1 MNRVNRRFSVL
12 DYGARGDGF
21 ADDSA
26 AFQAAANAA
35 IAVGG
40 TLVIP
45 APPDTY
51 LLYDTVTL
59 RPASGAE
66 FFMDIDAAGESA
78 AIQWF
83 GDSNSAVFDVKGW
96 KHSQVSGVA
105 IRHQSGKT
113 GVVAWELDGDTTYSS
128 LSGITWTGCTFSGNG
143 GAGNIGW
150 RLGHTDATGA
160 TDFSFMTWINCRV
173 AFASTAANTYGFVS
187 EGGNSLNHVWV
198 GGWISHVAVGVSNV
212 ATSGAAYT
220 TGGGP
225 TLYAY
230 GLGMGSNDLDF
241 ELRTRGSYAI
251 HGGRFEL
258 GKRFLTL
265 GPASGQS
272 GADMVMTGVEIVGY
286 TPSDNIVFA
295 VSGGSSLTMDACT
308 VRPGSGDSDHTAAM
322 VTCTGDSQSRGYL
335 AFRGCKFRAANPF
348 YTLTSGR
355 WVVSIDGCRHMDTSL
370 STDAYFPTFRL
381 DPANDTND
389 VLRLTVGDGTA
400 GATGYFAVQA
410 PDGAIASTPRAR
422 FGFASD
428 VDGGAAIVAS
438 DPGSIRPIKLQTGGV
453 TRAEVTADG
462 RFRTT
467 QGRQLARTVPGAYPY
482 TVLVTDYLV
491 WVNTSSARTIN
502 LPAAATAKDGA
513 EFIIKDATGS
523 AGANNI
529 TVDPNGTETID
540 GSATKAISTNYGSM
554 RIVCDGSNW
563 ATI

>member
-12 DYGARGDGF
+12 DYGARGDGV
-21 ADDSA
+21 ADDTK

-51 LLYDTVTL
+51 LLYDTVVL

-83 GDSNSAVFDVKGW
+83 GDNDSAVFDVKGW
-96 KHSQVSGVA
+96 KHSQVTGVA

-143 GAGNIGW
+143 GVGNIGW

-173 AFASTAANTYGFVS
+173 TFSTTYSGTYGFVS
-187 EGGNSLNHVWV
+187 EGANSLNHVWV

-241 ELRTRGSYAI
+241 ELRTRGAYAI

-265 GPASGQS
+265 GPSSGQS
-272 GADMVMTGVEIVGY
+272 GADMVMTGVEIVEY
-286 TPSDNIVFA
+286 APTDNIIFDVYA
-295 VSGGSSLTMDACT
+295 GSSLQMEACI
-308 VRPGSGDSDHTAAM
+308 VRASSEYTASM
-322 VTCTGDSQSRGYL
+322 VTINGNSNARGYL
-335 AFRGCKFRAANPF
+335 ALRGCKLRAANPF
-348 YTLTSGR
+348 YTFNGNAKWLVT
-355 WVVSIDGCRHMDTSL
+355 VDGCRHVDSSL
-370 STDAYFPTFRL
+370 STDAFFPSFRL

-389 VLRLTVGDGTA
+389 VMRLTVGDGTA
-400 GATGYFAVQA
+400 GATGYFAVQS

-428 VDGGAAIVAS
+428 SDGGAAIVAS
-438 DPGSIRPIKLQTGGV
+438 DPGSIRPIKLQTGGT

-462 RFRTT
+462 RFKTT
-467 QGRQLARTVPGAYPY
+467 QGRQLAVTTPGAYPY
-482 TVLVTDYLV
+482 TVLITDHMVL
-491 WVNTSSARTIN
+491 VNTSSARTIN
-502 LPAAATAKDGA
+502 LPAAATAKAGA
-513 EFIIKDATGS
+513 EVIIKDATGS
-523 AGANNI
+523 AAANNI
-529 TVDPNGTETID
+529 TVDASGTETID
-540 GSATKAISTNYGSM
+540 GALTKTISTNYDSL
-554 RIVCDGSNW
+554 RLVCDGSSKW
-563 ATI
+563 LVV